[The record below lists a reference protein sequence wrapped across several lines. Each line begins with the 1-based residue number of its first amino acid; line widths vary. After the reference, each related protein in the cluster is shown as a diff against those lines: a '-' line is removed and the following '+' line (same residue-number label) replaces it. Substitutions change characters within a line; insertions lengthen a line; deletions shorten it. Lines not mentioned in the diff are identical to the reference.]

1 RAHPG
6 TRGLVAANGGFLSKY
21 AVGVYSTMP
30 APHDPCDSAELDA
43 QMAGQTDVVVD
54 PAAQGT
60 GAIEAY
66 TVAYDRE
73 SQPKV
78 ATIAG
83 RLENSER
90 RFLASVGKEDP
101 ETLAAVIDADPGG
114 RIVTVAPG
122 ERGGQFRF
130 VS

>member
-1 RAHPG
+1 MR
-6 TRGLVAANGGFLSKY
+6 RGAFSTVPKRMRRGRRRGAVILVLSFWLSIIL
-21 AVGVYSTMP
+21 GM
-30 APHDPCDSAELDA
+30 
-43 QMAGQTDVVVD
+43 M
-54 PAAQGT
+54 
-60 GAIEAY
+60 AY

-83 RLENSER
+83 RLEDSGL
-90 RFLASVGKEDP
+90 RFLASVGKEDL
-101 ETLAAVIDADPGG
+101 ETLAAVTDADPGG
-114 RIVTVAPG
+114 RTVTVAPG